1 MTSLSAADERR
12 LVDRARAGDPQA
24 FGELVFAHQ
33 AFVYNLALRALAD
46 AEEAQDV
53 AQEAFLRA
61 WRGLP
66 SFRGAAGFRTWLYRI
81 VMNLCYNRAPQLKQ
95 ALAAL
100 SLDADDNN
108 AHPFDGR
115 PAGIRPMDE
124 RLASG
129 NPSPES
135 ELEAGEL
142 RALLRQRI
150 DELAPTYRL
159 LTLLRYHQGLSYEE
173 IAEATGMPLGTVKTG
188 LFRAHARLRVALMAG
203 ALEAP
208 TKGATR

>member
-24 FGELVFAHQ
+24 FGELVLAHQ

-66 SFRGAAGFRTWLYRI
+66 AFRGAAGFRTWLYRI

-100 SLDADDNN
+100 SIDADDDVEQ
-108 AHPFDGR
+108 PLRG
-115 PAGIRPMDE
+115 PSIGE
-124 RLASG
+124 RLASDT
-129 NPSPES
+129 PSPET
-135 ELEAGEL
+135 ELEDHEL
-142 RALLRQRI
+142 RVLLHLSI
-150 DELAPTYRL
+150 DRLPPTYRL
-159 LTLLRYHQGLSYEE
+159 LTLMRYSQNLSYEE

-188 LFRAHARLRVALMAG
+188 LFRAHARLREALLASAAVMP
-203 ALEAP
+203 LE
-208 TKGATR
+208 GATR

>member
-1 MTSLSAADERR
+1 
-12 LVDRARAGDPQA
+12 
-24 FGELVFAHQ
+24 VFAHQ